1 MSVLPAL
8 ASAGLAGPW
17 VSGGAGVTEAPRGV
31 TTAGESTTDLLEA
44 VARQDRNAF
53 VSLFHHFAPRV
64 KSYLIRNGL
73 HEGAAEDVMQEV
85 MLTIWRRA
93 PLYDRRQAAAA
104 TWIYTIARNK
114 RIDRFRREKH
124 PEVDLEDPALVPDE
138 SDGPDRES
146 GAAQEGER
154 LRQAM
159 QDLPA
164 EQLELLELHYF
175 GDLSHSAIAEQLS
188 LPLGTVKSR
197 LRLAI
202 KRLRAKLDEE
212 LGPGR

>member
-1 MSVLPAL
+1 MA
-8 ASAGLAGPW
+8 
-17 VSGGAGVTEAPRGV
+17 EAPRASADGQ
-31 TTAGESTTDLLEA
+31 STNELLEA
-44 VARQDRNAF
+44 VARQDRSAF
-53 VSLFHHFAPRV
+53 VALFHHFAPRV
-64 KSYLIRNGL
+64 KSYLMRNGL

-93 PLYDRRQAAAA
+93 PLYDRTQAAAA

-114 RIDRFRREKH
+114 RIDRFRREKR

-138 SDGPDRES
+138 AEGPDHES
-146 GAAQEGER
+146 GAAQEADR
-154 LRQAM
+154 LRRAM
-159 QDLPA
+159 RDLPA

-175 GDLSHSAIAEQLS
+175 GDMSHSAIAEELS

-197 LRLAI
+197 LRLATR
-202 KRLRAKLDEE
+202 RLRAMLDEE